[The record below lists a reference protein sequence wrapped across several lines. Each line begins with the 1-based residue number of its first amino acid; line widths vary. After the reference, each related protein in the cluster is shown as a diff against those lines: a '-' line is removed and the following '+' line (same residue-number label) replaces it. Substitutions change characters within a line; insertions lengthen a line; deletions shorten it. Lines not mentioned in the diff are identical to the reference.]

1 VIKWAE
7 NFEVLACSVL
17 SFFIREKVQCM
28 RYTSNVEYHSS
39 GETKCD
45 SIVMNHEVD
54 AWVKIS

>member
-1 VIKWAE
+1 VIKLAE
-7 NFEVLACSVL
+7 NFEVLAGSVL
-17 SFFIREKVQCM
+17 SFFIRGKVPFM

-54 AWVKIS
+54 TWVKIS